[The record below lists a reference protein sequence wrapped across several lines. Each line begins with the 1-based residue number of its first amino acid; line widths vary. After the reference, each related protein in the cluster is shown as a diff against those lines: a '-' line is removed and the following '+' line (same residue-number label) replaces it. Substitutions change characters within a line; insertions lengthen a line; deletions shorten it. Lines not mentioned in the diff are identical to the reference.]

1 MITIGAIASAHGVR
15 GQFKVKS
22 FTASPDALTDYGPLQ
37 LADGRQLSLKIV
49 TVFHDG
55 WHTNSPLYGLLYFF

>member
-1 MITIGAIASAHGVR
+1 MIDSRAHMITIGAIASAHGVR

-37 LADGRQLSLKIV
+37 ISDGRQ
-49 TVFHDG
+49 
-55 WHTNSPLYGLLYFF
+55 